1 MDLYRLE
8 ISDVPNLDSVD
19 GTYAQHGMLKK
30 FKRGFVVLNNRIY
43 TNPTE
48 ETVRKAGYKDI
59 VYNEKPEYDE
69 TTQCLAEIYTED
81 DTTIYVG
88 YEVKEI
94 PKEGE
99 INDD

>member
-1 MDLYRLE
+1 MELYKLE
-8 ISDVPNLDSVD
+8 N
-19 GTYAQHGMLKK
+19 GMLKK
-30 FKRGFVVLNNRIY
+30 FKGGFVVLNNRIY

-48 ETVRKAGYKDI
+48 ETVRKAGYKDL
-59 VYNEKPEYDE
+59 EEGAMPEYDQ
-69 TTQCLAEIYTED
+69 TTQYLQESYTED

-99 INDD
+99 INDA